1 MRELIEEAERWELE
15 TKPASLWWTST
26 YADEKTED
34 VMIMTKTGLRN
45 LPSEKVG
52 VLEYIFNLAGNM
64 QAWRKGCRV
73 RTKRGGEM

>member
-34 VMIMTKTGLRN
+34 VMIMTKTGLQK
-45 LPSEKVG
+45 LPSEKVEI
-52 VLEYIFNLAGNM
+52 LEYIFKQAVKM

-73 RTKRGGEM
+73 RIKRGGEM